1 MTTLFNKHQ
10 KIIIINKYIK
20 YETFK
25 LRKFK
30 KLQTINSSEL
40 NRALIEKIFY
50 YIKWLKAKKK
60 YIMNPTKRNSI
71 NLKMNIICFLNR
83 IISIFFAK
91 NYCQN
96 FFLC

>member
-10 KIIIINKYIK
+10 RIIIINKYIK

-71 NLKMNIICFLNR
+71 NLKMKAKKKLIAN
-83 IISIFFAK
+83 K
-91 NYCQN
+91 NYD
-96 FFLC
+96 FLISKI

>member
-71 NLKMNIICFLNR
+71 NLKMKAKKKLITN
-83 IISIFFAK
+83 K
-91 NYCQN
+91 NYD
-96 FFLC
+96 FLISKI

>member
-71 NLKMNIICFLNR
+71 NLKMKAKKKLITN
-83 IISIFFAK
+83 K
-91 NYCQN
+91 NYD
-96 FFLC
+96 FLMSKI

>member
-71 NLKMNIICFLNR
+71 NLKMKAKKKLIAN
-83 IISIFFAK
+83 K
-91 NYCQN
+91 NYD
-96 FFLC
+96 FLISKI

>member
-60 YIMNPTKRNSI
+60 YIMSPTKRNSI
-71 NLKMNIICFLNR
+71 NLKMKAKKKLITN
-83 IISIFFAK
+83 K
-91 NYCQN
+91 NYD
-96 FFLC
+96 FLISKI

>member
-30 KLQTINSSEL
+30 KLQTINPSEI
-40 NRALIEKIFY
+40 NRALIEKTFY

-71 NLKMNIICFLNR
+71 NLKMKAKKKLITN
-83 IISIFFAK
+83 K
-91 NYCQN
+91 NYD
-96 FFLC
+96 FLMSKI

>member
-30 KLQTINSSEL
+30 KLQTINSFEF
-40 NRALIEKIFY
+40 NRALIEKIFH

-71 NLKMNIICFLNR
+71 NLKMKAKKKLIAN
-83 IISIFFAK
+83 K
-91 NYCQN
+91 NYD
-96 FFLC
+96 FLMSKI

>member
-1 MTTLFNKHQ
+1 MATLFYKHQ

-71 NLKMNIICFLNR
+71 NLKMKAKKKLITN
-83 IISIFFAK
+83 K
-91 NYCQN
+91 NYD
-96 FFLC
+96 FLISKI

>member
-30 KLQTINSSEL
+30 KLKTINSSEI
-40 NRALIEKIFY
+40 NKALIEKIFY
-50 YIKWLKAKKK
+50 YIKWLKAKRK

-71 NLKMNIICFLNR
+71 NLKLKTKKKLAAN
-83 IISIFFAK
+83 K
-91 NYCQN
+91 NYD
-96 FFLC
+96 FLMSKI

>member
-1 MTTLFNKHQ
+1 MTTLFNKQQ

-71 NLKMNIICFLNR
+71 NLKMKAKKKLIAN
-83 IISIFFAK
+83 K
-91 NYCQN
+91 NYD
-96 FFLC
+96 FLISKI

>member
-1 MTTLFNKHQ
+1 MAILFNKQQ

-20 YETFK
+20 CETFK

-30 KLQTINSSEL
+30 KLKTINSSEI
-40 NRALIEKIFY
+40 NKALIEKIFY

-71 NLKMNIICFLNR
+71 NLKVKTKKKLITN
-83 IISIFFAK
+83 K
-91 NYCQN
+91 NYD
-96 FFLC
+96 FLMSKI

>member
-30 KLQTINSSEL
+30 KLQTINSSEI
-40 NRALIEKIFY
+40 NKALIEKIFY
-50 YIKWLKAKKK
+50 YIKWLKAKRK

-71 NLKMNIICFLNR
+71 NLKMKAKKKLITN
-83 IISIFFAK
+83 K
-91 NYCQN
+91 NYD
-96 FFLC
+96 FLISKI

>member
-60 YIMNPTKRNSI
+60 YIMNPTKMNSI
-71 NLKMNIICFLNR
+71 NLKMKAKKKLITN
-83 IISIFFAK
+83 K
-91 NYCQN
+91 NYD
-96 FFLC
+96 FLISKI

>member
-1 MTTLFNKHQ
+1 MTTLFNKYQ

-30 KLQTINSSEL
+30 KLQTINSSEI
-40 NRALIEKIFY
+40 NKALIEKIFY

-71 NLKMNIICFLNR
+71 NLKMKAKKKLITN
-83 IISIFFAK
+83 K
-91 NYCQN
+91 NYD
-96 FFLC
+96 FLISKI

>member
-30 KLQTINSSEL
+30 KLQSIDSSEI
-40 NRALIEKIFY
+40 NRVLIEKIFY

-71 NLKMNIICFLNR
+71 NLKMKAKKKLIAN
-83 IISIFFAK
+83 K
-91 NYCQN
+91 NYD
-96 FFLC
+96 FLMSKI

>member
-10 KIIIINKYIK
+10 KIIIINKYVK

-71 NLKMNIICFLNR
+71 NLKMKAKKKLITN
-83 IISIFFAK
+83 K
-91 NYCQN
+91 NYD
-96 FFLC
+96 FLMSKI

>member
-1 MTTLFNKHQ
+1 MTTLFNKYQ

-71 NLKMNIICFLNR
+71 NLKMKAKKKLITN
-83 IISIFFAK
+83 K
-91 NYCQN
+91 NYD
-96 FFLC
+96 FLISKI

>member
-30 KLQTINSSEL
+30 KLQTINPSEI
-40 NRALIEKIFY
+40 NRALIEKTFY
-50 YIKWLKAKKK
+50 YIKWLKAKRK

-71 NLKMNIICFLNR
+71 NLKMKAKKKLITN
-83 IISIFFAK
+83 K
-91 NYCQN
+91 NYD
-96 FFLC
+96 FLMSKI